1 MISLND
7 YKNKK
12 VYKKIIDDINAILK
26 ILTLTQKGLIIFKS
40 YIVVQEI
47 ISVIETNKTL
57 LELKLK
63 DYENK
68 LSKIV
73 STDTD

>member
-1 MISLND
+1 MISISE

-12 VYKKIIDDINAILK
+12 TYRKIVKDIETILQ
-26 ILTLTQKGLIIFKS
+26 ILTLAQRGLIKFKS

-47 ISVIETNKTL
+47 VSVIETNKTL

-63 DYENK
+63 DYEKK
-68 LSKIV
+68 LKAL
-73 STDTD
+73 TQNET